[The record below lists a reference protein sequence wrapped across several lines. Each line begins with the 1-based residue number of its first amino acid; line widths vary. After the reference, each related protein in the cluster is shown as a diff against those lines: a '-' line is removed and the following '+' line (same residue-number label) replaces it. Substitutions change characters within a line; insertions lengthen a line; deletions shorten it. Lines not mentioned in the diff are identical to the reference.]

1 MLLGGRVLRLG
12 VGSGFRHGALLRLL
26 RLLQGS
32 GFGSGPL
39 LRLLTQNFLLLS
51 PLLH

>member
-1 MLLGGRVLRLG
+1 MLLRLLCLSS
-12 VGSGFRHGALLRLL
+12 GSGFCRGALLRLL
-26 RLLQGS
+26 RLGAGS

-39 LRLLTQNFLLLS
+39 LRLLTENFLLLS